1 MSLGFLVPT
10 LICVAAVYLASRW
23 QDEPSLILNGVAIL
37 SFLVALVLAPWEVQV
52 LLLLSVW
59 WVARYGLRSP
69 EPVEVLES
77 AALGDRAELADSSVA
92 VDEAEL
98 TAVNTSNAAAHAAND
113 SILGHPHLAVTDR
126 VYRGVIW
133 HMPDRG
139 GLKMPKKRQEV
150 TSETT
155 EAPEVEA
162 ANQTIELKYRGA
174 TFRRKV

>member
-10 LICVAAVYLASRW
+10 LICVAAVYLAPRW

-77 AALGDRAELADSSVA
+77 EALADRAELAD
-92 VDEAEL
+92 EAE
-98 TAVNTSNAAAHAAND
+98 SMAAHTATNAAND

-139 GLKMPKKRQEV
+139 GLRMPKKRQEV

-174 TFRRKV
+174 TFRRQV

>member
-10 LICVAAVYLASRW
+10 LICVAAVYLAPRW

-77 AALGDRAELADSSVA
+77 EALGDRAESADSSVA
-92 VDEAEL
+92 ADEAEL
-98 TAVNTSNAAAHAAND
+98 TAVNAAAQAAND

-139 GLKMPKKRQEV
+139 GLRMPKKRQESP
-150 TSETT
+150 SETT
-155 EAPEVEA
+155 EATE

-174 TFRRKV
+174 TFRRQV

>member
-69 EPVEVLES
+69 EPVEMLES
-77 AALGDRAELADSSVA
+77 EVLGDRAELASSSVA
-92 VDEAEL
+92 ADEAEL
-98 TAVNTSNAAAHAAND
+98 TAVNTAAPAAND

-150 TSETT
+150 TSETPEAT
-155 EAPEVEA
+155 EATEVEE